1 MGIEFKHRVL
11 PNGLTVI
18 AEVDPSAH
26 SAAAGYFVRTG
37 ARDEPAPVMGVSHF
51 LEHMMFK
58 GTDTI
63 SAEQLN
69 ETFDDLGARHNAYTS
84 SEVTCFYAHVLPDV
98 MDEAVGLLSRMMRP
112 ALREDDFDTEKNVI
126 LEEIAMYADNPFWVL
141 YEECMDRYYRPH
153 AMGHR
158 VLGTNETIRALTRE
172 QMAGYFSDRYAP
184 DNMVLSLAGKVDF
197 DRMCDL
203 ADSVC
208 GDWKPSGTARDLGS
222 PGANAETFRLTDESH
237 SRGYLLG
244 VAPGPAQDDDRRHA
258 ASILAKVLGGGGN
271 SRLHWALVEEGIAEE
286 AMAEFS
292 PHDGC
297 GTFLVYASGEPDR
310 LETFAEVI
318 NREIAGLLETITETD
333 LERIRNRILTGET
346 TAGEKPEGRM
356 QRLGRRWSAVG
367 EYMPLEEKLAKINAV
382 TLEDLAAVAGA
393 FDPTP
398 RLIGTLAPS

>member
-244 VAPGPAQDDDRRHA
+244 VAPGPAQD
-258 ASILAKVLGGGGN
+258 
-271 SRLHWALVEEGIAEE
+271 
-286 AMAEFS
+286 
-292 PHDGC
+292 
-297 GTFLVYASGEPDR
+297 EPDR

-318 NREIAGLLETITETD
+318 NREIAGLLKTITETD

>member
-37 ARDEPAPVMGVSHF
+37 ARDEPTPLMGVSHF

-112 ALREDDFDTEKNVI
+112 ALRKDDFDTEKNVI

-153 AMGHR
+153 ALGHR
-158 VLGTNETIRALTRE
+158 VLGTNESIKALTRD
-172 QMAGYFSDRYAP
+172 QMAGYFEERYAP
-184 DNMVLSLAGKVDF
+184 DNMVLSLAGRVDF
-197 DRMCDL
+197 DRMCGL
-203 ADSVC
+203 AESVC
-208 GDWKPSGTARDLGS
+208 GDWKPTGAERDMGT

-292 PHDGC
+292 PNDGC

-318 NREIAGLLETITETD
+318 NREISGLLETITETD
-333 LERIRNRILTGET
+333 LERIRNRILTAET

-367 EYMPLEEKLAKINAV
+367 EYTPLEEKLAKINAV